1 MIGDYSVADFWNSG
15 VLSNGCIAY
24 GRRGGYF
31 YIDWNGNIMPCVFVP
46 YYVDNVYDLYNH
58 GKSLV
63 NALFSDLMKNGRKWQ
78 KEMGHGYDHPDNPN
92 NWLMPCSIRDHYEN
106 FYHNILTE
114 DARGESEEAE
124 ESRNDNE
131 YYRRLVEYDEKL
143 EELTKDIWENEY
155 MQSEDQEEKVIKK

>member
-63 NALFSDLMKNGRKWQ
+63 DALFSDLMKNGRKWQ

-106 FYHNILTE
+106 FYHKILTE

-155 MQSEDQEEKVIKK
+155 MQREDQEEKVIKK